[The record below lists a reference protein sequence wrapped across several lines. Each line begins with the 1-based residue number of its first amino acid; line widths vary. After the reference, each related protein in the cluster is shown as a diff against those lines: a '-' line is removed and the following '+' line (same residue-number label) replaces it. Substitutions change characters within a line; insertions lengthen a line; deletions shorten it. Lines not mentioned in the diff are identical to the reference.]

1 MKSVLAVL
9 IILLLGASSQLPATS
24 AVPGPG
30 SRPESAE
37 DAALTLSPAAIAEG
51 NAYWMKLGVTPPKG
65 GFMVARPWSPPWSG
79 RSLIVP
85 APWFEQAF
93 HSAKNDAKSKTP
105 MPIDAKAL
113 RKDLPILRLVLEKNY
128 SGWETAARRG
138 WNWNEWFQRW
148 DRMLASYGGKS
159 IADRQAFAPWF
170 AYEDFQIDSHSGPE
184 VPSRFGNIIIS
195 RSAMLSDAPRAACT
209 SLRLTGSIQ
218 HPLSADDKAQ
228 QPHAVE
234 YWNGKTLKSASYLVY
249 PSSLGTAEG
258 LTCGDQRITLT
269 PFWNPYTALAKPAPA
284 TSASVAGLSGGQHG
298 LSVYNTPALG
308 IGYLRLATFN
318 DAGDEAL
325 AQLLP
330 HLPESAG
337 HEKLLIVDLRGNDGG
352 GAPVDSLAR
361 WIPLKQLDGR
371 LTRVSK
377 RSCLYSGLWF
387 NLGQVLSLGTR
398 HASAKDMHEMESS
411 YAHGIGAPAT
421 MHCPVSFPTSAGKWT
436 YAQHHFVRAWH
447 GRRPRLLVLVDQGCG
462 SDCEFMTWLLAQLP
476 GTVIAGRNTV
486 GVIGFTQPGFLLLP
500 HTHIAFQLA
509 TSRSDGYGD
518 GRSEDGYG
526 LDVDVALPTAADW
539 SAPSILALAQE
550 LVTPSPPK
558 SP

>member
-218 HPLSADDKAQ
+218 HPLSADDKAHRQAVIQIRGQPPPVFTARHSHGAMTAASTTQRARQRRRARHQPPTPAAADAAHRVEPPGQHLRGQ
-228 QPHAVE
+228 QRRVARAVQFGPMRE
-234 YWNGKTLKSASYLVY
+234 LLMHLRQPAQTRRISASGTVESIPTTRTARRSAFAVQPQQRQTQPRTAPPGRYQHIRCACA
-249 PSSLGTAEG
+249 PPLGH
-258 LTCGDQRITLT
+258 QR
-269 PFWNPYTALAKPAPA
+269 ARG
-284 TSASVAGLSGGQHG
+284 AGARIAFFH
-298 LSVYNTPALG
+298 ARRG
-308 IGYLRLATFN
+308 I
-318 DAGDEAL
+318 
-325 AQLLP
+325 
-330 HLPESAG
+330 
-337 HEKLLIVDLRGNDGG
+337 V
-352 GAPVDSLAR
+352 
-361 WIPLKQLDGR
+361 
-371 LTRVSK
+371 
-377 RSCLYSGLWF
+377 
-387 NLGQVLSLGTR
+387 
-398 HASAKDMHEMESS
+398 
-411 YAHGIGAPAT
+411 
-421 MHCPVSFPTSAGKWT
+421 
-436 YAQHHFVRAWH
+436 AQHV
-447 GRRPRLLVLVDQGCG
+447 
-462 SDCEFMTWLLAQLP
+462 
-476 GTVIAGRNTV
+476 
-486 GVIGFTQPGFLLLP
+486 
-500 HTHIAFQLA
+500 
-509 TSRSDGYGD
+509 
-518 GRSEDGYG
+518 
-526 LDVDVALPTAADW
+526 
-539 SAPSILALAQE
+539 SILSIS
-550 LVTPSPPK
+550 VTQS
-558 SP
+558 